1 VRILVDACLSPRL
14 AEALNANGHEAVHV
28 VSYGM
33 ESAPDPEV
41 LARADAEDRVVLS
54 ADTDFGTILGATRA
68 TRPSVILFRLETDR
82 RVDELAG
89 LIESQPGPP
98 SRLPRRRASIIV
110 IGDAL
115 VRVRSLPIL

>member
-1 VRILVDACLSPRL
+1 MRILVDACLSPRL
-14 AEALNANGHEAVHV
+14 AEAPNAKGHDAVHV

-33 ESAPDPEV
+33 KRAPDPEV
-41 LARADAEDRVVLS
+41 LARADTEDRAVLS
-54 ADTDFGTILGATRA
+54 ADTDFGTILGRTRA

-82 RVDELAG
+82 HVDELAD
-89 LIESQPGPP
+89 LIEAN
-98 SRLPRRRASIIV
+98 RAAIEAAVEEGSIIV

>member
-14 AEALNANGHEAVHV
+14 AEALNAKGHEAVHL

-41 LARADAEDRVVLS
+41 LARAAAEDQAVLS
-54 ADTDFGTILGATRA
+54 ADTDFGTILGRTRA

-82 RVDELAG
+82 RVDELVD
-89 LIESQPGPP
+89 LIEAN
-98 SRLPRRRASIIV
+98 RATIETAVEEGSIIV